1 MTSPTLRTI
10 AGRTSA
16 LLFILVSLLNAAYGQ
31 EGPAQWLARIF
42 DPATLKIEPFAGGQ
56 LNRKLSTD
64 AIALERGGTKQ
75 IAIYTIPLDQVKGA
89 ADHFAKQ
96 LGGSAQVMGAGT
108 PFETYVFDFTAKD
121 APARLKGL
129 RVQVS
134 RSTFIDNKGEIKLE
148 YQPPAK

>member
-1 MTSPTLRTI
+1 MTTRRR
-10 AGRTSA
+10 AGRPIT
-16 LLFILVSLLNAAYGQ
+16 LLLLAAGLLRAAHAQ

-75 IAIYTIPLDQVKGA
+75 IAIYTIPLDQVKAA

-96 LGGSAQVMGAGT
+96 LGMSAQVMAAGS
-108 PFETYVFDFTAKD
+108 PFETSVFDCTGKD
-121 APARLKGL
+121 APARCKGL

-148 YQPPAK
+148 YQPPPK

>member
-1 MTSPTLRTI
+1 MTGRELIRGSI
-10 AGRTSA
+10 AVVV
-16 LLFILVSLLNAAYGQ
+16 FVSLATCAHAQ

-42 DPATLKIEPFAGGQ
+42 DPATLKIEPFPGGL

-75 IAIYTIPLDQVKGA
+75 IAIYTIPLDQVKAA

-96 LGGSAQVMGAGT
+96 LGASAQVMAAGS
-108 PFETYVFDFTAKD
+108 PFETHVFDFTGKD
-121 APARLKGL
+121 APARFKGL

>member
-1 MTSPTLRTI
+1 MSANTI
-10 AGRTSA
+10 RPARFRAAVIA
-16 LLFILVSLLNAAYGQ
+16 LVLISSWIAQAQ

-42 DPATLKIEPFAGGQ
+42 DPAALKLEPFPGGQ

-75 IAIYTIPLDQVKGA
+75 IAVYTIALDQVKVA

-96 LGGSAQVMGAGT
+96 LGTPPQVMGAGS
-108 PFETYVFDFTAKD
+108 PFETYVFDFTGKD
-121 APARLKGL
+121 AAARFKGL

-134 RSTFIDNKGEIKLE
+134 RSAFIDNKGEIKLE
-148 YQPPAK
+148 YQPAAH

>member
-1 MTSPTLRTI
+1 VTVMRPNRR
-10 AGRTSA
+10 AAVAA
-16 LLFILVSLLNAAYGQ
+16 LVALASLVSAALAQ

-42 DPATLKIEPFAGGQ
+42 DPATLKIEPFPGGQ

-75 IAIYTIPLDQVKGA
+75 IAIYTIPLDQVKAA

-96 LGGSAQVMGAGT
+96 FGVNAQVMGAGSQ
-108 PFETYVFDFTAKD
+108 FETHIFDFTGKD
-121 APARLKGL
+121 APARFKGL
-129 RVQVS
+129 RAQVS

-148 YQPPAK
+148 YQPPK